1 MENGVGEFSPLY
13 DIEIP
18 VATKSGET
26 LEFLVKTIR
35 VRLLLIFLM
44 WPIFDLLFSEWN
56 WLEVF
61 LTWFYA
67 TET

>member
-44 WPIFDLLFSEWN
+44 
-56 WLEVF
+56 
-61 LTWFYA
+61 
-67 TET
+67 